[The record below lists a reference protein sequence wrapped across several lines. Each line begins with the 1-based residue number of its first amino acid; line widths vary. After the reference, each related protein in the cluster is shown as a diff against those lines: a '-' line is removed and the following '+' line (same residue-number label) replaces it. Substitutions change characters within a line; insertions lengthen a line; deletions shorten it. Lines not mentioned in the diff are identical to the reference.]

1 MKTPEKVFDGLMVL
15 EYQSGKKKALSIL
28 VKRHHL
34 RLCRHSYRYTE
45 DIEAAKDVVQEA
57 WKTIMGKL
65 HTLKDPNSFGS
76 WATMIV
82 TRKSLDHIDRVKRN
96 RKRNENY
103 GQENWEN
110 DDTDGNATDIKRLQS
125 AIKELSHDQ
134 QMVLR
139 LFYTESYSLKEIGEI
154 LEISV
159 GTAKSRLFH
168 AREKLK
174 KILKD

>member
-34 RLCRHSYRYTE
+34 RLCKHSYRYTK
-45 DIEAAKDVVQEA
+45 DVEAAQDVVQDA
-57 WKTIMGKL
+57 WKTIMDKM
-65 HTLKDPNSFGS
+65 HTLKDPNSFGC

-96 RKRNENY
+96 RKRNEAY
-103 GQENWEN
+103 RQEDWEN
-110 DDTDGNATDIKRLQS
+110 SGTDDNVTDIKRLQS
-125 AIKELSHDQ
+125 AIKELTHDQ
-134 QMVLR
+134 QMVLK
-139 LFYTESYSLKEIGEI
+139 LFYMESYSLKEIGEI
-154 LEISV
+154 LDISV

-174 KILKD
+174 MILKN